1 MERPPASVRRRLS
14 AAVVALAAVAFTF
27 AYPMQVNGYNQNA
40 HYAFIRALA
49 DGKPYVDKALGEI
62 GEVSTRDTS
71 EFKGHTY
78 ATKAPGLALVSLPAF
93 AVVEAVGMRTT
104 GDPTRVI
111 WALHLWGSALAAL
124 ALVVLVLWLGNR
136 LEPGLGL
143 AAAVTL
149 GLGTLLLPFAT
160 LFFSHALAALVG
172 FAAFAVLW
180 REREG
185 PQRLALVAAAG
196 ALAGFG
202 VAVEHP
208 LVFVGF
214 VLGAYAIARPGWLR
228 RGAAYS
234 LGVLVGLAPLL
245 LYNTWAFR
253 NPFHFT
259 YEDNLTAPGIDPGRG
274 FFGFG
279 VPSLGITHDLL
290 FSSMGLLVLTP
301 VLALAVVGLALLW
314 RRRPAEALVL
324 GGVIAAFL
332 LYNSSLRYFSPFGG
346 LGPPRYLITLIPFA
360 ALPLALTY
368 RRFPL
373 TTLGLALVS
382 VFQMVVMTATG
393 PLAAYDGQWLQRARV
408 KEFVQNGASMID
420 VTGWYTIA
428 PYFLAAA
435 VAVLATAYASR
446 GVALRLLE
454 LPLATAGVAAWALA
468 ALAADNPNG
477 TPPGSGYVVALAVA
491 AIAGVTLLA
500 LAARWASQ
508 NVSAAPTPKRTA
520 EQSGQVTA

>member
-1 MERPPASVRRRLS
+1 M
-14 AAVVALAAVAFTF
+14 AVAALAFAF

-62 GEVSTRDTS
+62 GEVSTRDIS
-71 EFKGHTY
+71 EFEGHLY

-93 AVVEAVGMRTT
+93 AVIKATGMRTT

-111 WALHLWGSALAAL
+111 WALHLWGSALAA
-124 ALVVLVLWLGNR
+124 VVLVILVLRLGNR

-160 LFFSHALAALVG
+160 LFFSHVLAALAG

-180 REREG
+180 RERDG
-185 PQRLALVAAAG
+185 PQRLWTVGAAG
-196 ALAGFG
+196 VLAGFG
-202 VAVEHP
+202 VAIEHP

-214 VLGAYAIARPGWLR
+214 VLGAYAIARPDWLR
-228 RGAAYS
+228 RGLAYAA
-234 LGVLVGLAPLL
+234 GVAMGLLPLL
-245 LYNTWAFR
+245 LFNTWAFG

-259 YEDNLTAPGIDPGRG
+259 YEDNLTAAGIDPGRG

-279 VPSLGITHDLL
+279 MPSPAITRDLL
-290 FSSMGLLVLTP
+290 FSSMGMLVLTP
-301 VLALAVVGLALLW
+301 VLALGVVGCVLMW
-314 RRRPAEALVL
+314 RRRRAEALVVA
-324 GGVIAAFL
+324 GVVAAYL

-346 LGPPRYLITLIPFA
+346 LGPPRYLFTLIPFA
-360 ALPLALTY
+360 ALPLALAY

-373 TTLGLALVS
+373 TTLALALIS
-382 VFQMVVMTATG
+382 AFQMVLMTATG
-393 PLAAYDGQWLQRARV
+393 PLAAYDGEWLTRVRA
-408 KEFVQNGASMID
+408 KQFMQTAASLVD
-420 VTGWYTIA
+420 VTGWYTIGLF
-428 PYFLAAA
+428 FLAAL
-435 VAVLATAYASR
+435 VAVSAAFVGTR
-446 GVALRLLE
+446 GLALRVVE
-454 LPLATAGVAAWALA
+454 LPLAALAVGLWALA

-477 TPPGSGYVVALAVA
+477 SPPGTSYVLA
-491 AIAGVTLLA
+491 LA
-500 LAARWASQ
+500 LAAIGTVAVLSLIARRASQ
-508 NVSAAPTPKRTA
+508 TVSPAPTTNRTA

>member
-1 MERPPASVRRRLS
+1 MERPPASVRRRLG

-49 DGKPYVDKALGEI
+49 DGKPYVDKAIGEI

-71 EFKGHTY
+71 EFEGHTY

-93 AVVEAVGMRTT
+93 AVVKATGMRTT

-111 WALHLWGSALAAL
+111 WALHLWGSALAAFL
-124 ALVVLVLWLGNR
+124 LVLLVFWLGNR

-160 LFFSHALAALVG
+160 LFFSHALSALVG
-172 FAAFAVLW
+172 FAAFGVLW

-185 PQRLALVAAAG
+185 PQRLAFVGAAG

-202 VAVEHP
+202 VAIEHP
-208 LVFVGF
+208 LVLVGL
-214 VLGAYAIARPGWLR
+214 VLGAYAIARPDWLR
-228 RGAAYS
+228 RGIAFS

-301 VLALAVVGLALLW
+301 VLALAVVGLVLLW
-314 RRRPAEALVL
+314 RRRRAEALVI
-324 GGVIAAFL
+324 GGVIAAYL

-346 LGPPRYLITLIPFA
+346 LGPPRYLVTLIPFA

-393 PLAAYDGQWLQRARV
+393 PLAAYDGEWLQRARV
-408 KEFVQNGASMID
+408 KEFVQTAASLLD

-428 PYFLAAA
+428 PYLVAALVAIVAA
-435 VAVLATAYASR
+435 VLASR
-446 GVALRLLE
+446 GVDVRVVE
-454 LPLATAGVAAWALA
+454 LPIAAAAVGAWALA
-468 ALAADNPNG
+468 ALAAENPNG
-477 TPPGSGYVVALAVA
+477 TPPRTSYVVALAAA
-491 AIAGVTLLA
+491 AIAGVALLA
-500 LAARWASQ
+500 LVARWASQ
-508 NVSAAPTPKRTA
+508 NVSTAPTPKRTA
-520 EQSGQVTA
+520 EHSGQVTA

>member
-14 AAVVALAAVAFTF
+14 AAVVALAAVAFTL

-40 HYAFIRALA
+40 HYAFVRALA
-49 DGKPYVDKALGEI
+49 DGKPYVDQALGEI

-71 EFKGHTY
+71 RFEGHTY

-93 AVVEAVGMRTT
+93 AVVEATGMRTT

-111 WALHLWGSALAAL
+111 WALHLWGSAAAVLAL
-124 ALVVLVLWLGNR
+124 ALLVLWLGNR

-149 GLGTLLLPFAT
+149 GLATLMLPFGT

-180 REREG
+180 RERDG
-185 PQRLALVAAAG
+185 PQRLALVAAGG

-202 VAVEHP
+202 VAIEHP
-208 LVFVGF
+208 LVFVGL
-214 VLGAYAIARPGWLR
+214 VLGAYAIARPDWLR
-228 RGAAYS
+228 RGVAYS

-259 YEDNLTAPGIDPGRG
+259 YEDNLTAPGIDPDRG

-290 FSSMGLLVLTP
+290 FSAMGLLVLTP
-301 VLALAVVGLALLW
+301 VLALALVGLVLLW
-314 RRRPAEALVL
+314 RRRPVETLVI
-324 GGVIAAFL
+324 GGVIAAYL

-346 LGPPRYLITLIPFA
+346 LGPPRYLVTLVPFA

-373 TTLGLALVS
+373 TTLGLAIVS
-382 VFQMVVMTATG
+382 AFQMVVMTATG
-393 PLAAYDGQWLQRARV
+393 PLAAYDGEWLQRVRA
-408 KEFVQNGASMID
+408 KEFVQTAASLVD

-428 PYFLAAA
+428 PYCL
-435 VAVLATAYASR
+435 AVLVAIVAAGVASR
-446 GVALRLLE
+446 GVALRLAE
-454 LPLATAGVAAWALA
+454 LPVAAAAVAAWAVA
-468 ALAADNPNG
+468 ALAAENPNG
-477 TPPGSGYVVALAVA
+477 TPPGTGYVVALAVA
-491 AIAGVTLLA
+491 ATAGVALLA

-520 EQSGQVTA
+520 EHSGQVTA